1 MSAQGC
7 AQADVAL
14 KHSQGANKSE
24 GVFFIKL
31 LFKDALK
38 KGNIS

>member
-14 KHSQGANKSE
+14 KHAKGANKFE

-38 KGNIS
+38 KGNMS